1 MQTENEHAEGH
12 DSTLASSSGCTHSQ
26 NSSACLPCSS
36 SLPAALVEDSSSKN
50 YRFFKSGED
59 QETCGGDLDFSLVSL
74 PGTLLLRMRRHREQ
88 HQWPTPCPALP
99 FKHPHRSTGTR
110 LGFSAAT
117 TNLDSVL
124 CEDMGE
130 LAEGKI
136 NYERKKVL
144 GRWVEG

>member
-1 MQTENEHAEGH
+1 M
-12 DSTLASSSGCTHSQ
+12 
-26 NSSACLPCSS
+26 
-36 SLPAALVEDSSSKN
+36 EDSSSKN

-74 PGTLLLRMRRHREQ
+74 PGTLLLRMRRHGEQ

-144 GRWVEG
+144 GEVGRGLKVAPRPPTLPLKWWGSRTCDNIQRCILSIQLI